1 MCLVWKGGA
10 ALPSYTLPC
19 LLQRPASTPMTPY
32 PESCAGLEIDDAVVQ
47 QWRLDGLWESVNVFL
62 GSKVVRPLGN
72 RHLRVGWAGTVDKR
86 RRSEQ
91 TRVAKTETHTR
102 ARAVRNRKHMHTN
115 CLPSVAQTH
124 SVLGKLSGP
133 FARDVDGHLCELL
146 VNVDVGVLHKAACT
160 LLLAKQ
166 TLAVVRAVGVH
177 ADRAWVALVVACQT
191 LVNVWQVKKK

>member
-47 QWRLDGLWESVNVFL
+47 QRRLDGFWEPVNVFL
-62 GSKVVRPLGN
+62 GSEVVRPLGN

-102 ARAVRNRKHMHTN
+102 ALYANAHACVH
-115 CLPSVAQTH
+115 
-124 SVLGKLSGP
+124 KLAP
-133 FARDVDGHLCELL
+133 
-146 VNVDVGVLHKAACT
+146 
-160 LLLAKQ
+160 LLLPKL
-166 TLAVVRAVGVH
+166 TLYWGNSVVHSPETWMVISVSC
-177 ADRAWVALVVACQT
+177 WSM
-191 LVNVWQVKKK
+191 

>member
-1 MCLVWKGGA
+1 MSSLAARSYDHLATDTCTLVGPAQLTGGEGVSKHG
-10 ALPSYTLPC
+10 LPR
-19 LLQRPASTPMTPY
+19 Q
-32 PESCAGLEIDDAVVQ
+32 I
-47 QWRLDGLWESVNVFL
+47 
-62 GSKVVRPLGN
+62 
-72 RHLRVGWAGTVDKR
+72 H
-86 RRSEQ
+86 
-91 TRVAKTETHTR
+91 TH

-177 ADRAWVALVVACQT
+177 ADRAWVALVVARQT